1 MRDANWKK
9 TVGIGIRFYYKSS
22 MILLAYYFIILVP
35 TLLTKLK
42 RSQVG
47 LDSTQLAFEQLTN
60 TCLQRKLPV
69 ESWRSTKRLA
79 MEERGEKLRIFDI
92 NHGKAPTFAQ
102 ITLSLT
108 ETNDNSNDGV
118 HVVNWLVDGIKTK
131 NDQWVFTAILILLRP
146 YAS

>member
-1 MRDANWKK
+1 
-9 TVGIGIRFYYKSS
+9 
-22 MILLAYYFIILVP
+22 MILFAYYFIILVP

-47 LDSTQLAFEQLTN
+47 LDSMQPAFEQLTN

-69 ESWRSTKRLA
+69 ESWRSAKRLA

-92 NHGKAPTFAQ
+92 NHGKAPTFTQ

-108 ETNDNSNDGV
+108 KMNDSLNDSV
-118 HVVNWLVDGIKTK
+118 HVVNWLADGIKTQ
-131 NDQWVFTAILILLRP
+131 NDQWVFTAILILLHP

>member
-1 MRDANWKK
+1 MRDANWNK
-9 TVGIGIRFYYKSS
+9 TVGIGISFYYKSS
-22 MILLAYYFIILVP
+22 MILFAYYFIILIP

-47 LDSTQLAFEQLTN
+47 LDSMQPAFEQLTN

-69 ESWRSTKRLA
+69 ESWRSTECLA

-92 NHGKAPTFAQ
+92 NHGKAPTFTQ

-108 ETNDNSNDGV
+108 ETN
-118 HVVNWLVDGIKTK
+118 IKTQ

>member
-1 MRDANWKK
+1 
-9 TVGIGIRFYYKSS
+9 
-22 MILLAYYFIILVP
+22 MILFAYYFIILVR

-47 LDSTQLAFEQLTN
+47 LDSTQPAFKQLTN

-69 ESWRSTKRLA
+69 ESWRSAECLA
-79 MEERGEKLRIFDI
+79 MKERDEKLRIFDI
-92 NHGKAPTFAQ
+92 NHGKAPTFTQ
-102 ITLSLT
+102 ISLSLT
-108 ETNDNSNDGV
+108 ETNDNTNDGV
-118 HVVNWLVDGIKTK
+118 HVVNWLADEIKTQ

>member
-1 MRDANWKK
+1 
-9 TVGIGIRFYYKSS
+9 
-22 MILLAYYFIILVP
+22 MILIAYYFIILVP

-47 LDSTQLAFEQLTN
+47 LDSTQPAFKQLTN

-69 ESWRSTKRLA
+69 KSWRSTEHLA

-92 NHGKAPTFAQ
+92 NHGKAPTFTQ

-108 ETNDNSNDGV
+108 ETN
-118 HVVNWLVDGIKTK
+118 IKTQ